1 MATSNRTHQLT
12 RLAHHTMSNTTYT
25 FQQLNNALTNCTS
38 FFLRKGKDED
48 GDTTYHL
55 LDGCGDQDG
64 DPFTDLYDV
73 QAYITNDQDVFNY
86 LARYNK

>member
-1 MATSNRTHQLT
+1 M
-12 RLAHHTMSNTTYT
+12 NTTYS

-38 FFLRKGKDED
+38 FFLRKGKDEE
-48 GDTTYHL
+48 GETTYHL

-64 DPFTDLYDV
+64 DPFYDLYDV

>member
-1 MATSNRTHQLT
+1 
-12 RLAHHTMSNTTYT
+12 MSNTTYT

>member
-1 MATSNRTHQLT
+1 MCTSAEHTNSPTDPD
-12 RLAHHTMSNTTYT
+12 TMSNTTYT

-38 FFLRKGKDED
+38 FFLRKGRDEE
-48 GDTTYHL
+48 GETTYHL

-73 QAYITNDQDVFNY
+73 QTYITNDQDVFNY

>member
-1 MATSNRTHQLT
+1 MTTS
-12 RLAHHTMSNTTYT
+12 AEHTNSPTDHSTMTNTTYS

-38 FFLRKGKDED
+38 FFLRKGKDEE
-48 GDTTYHL
+48 GETTYHL

-64 DPFTDLYDV
+64 DPFYDLYDV

>member
-1 MATSNRTHQLT
+1 
-12 RLAHHTMSNTTYT
+12 MSNTTYT

-38 FFLRKGKDED
+38 FFLRKGKSED
-48 GDTTYHL
+48 GETTYHL

-73 QAYITNDQDVFNY
+73 QAYITNDQDVFDY
-86 LARYNK
+86 LARFN